1 MYLGSSNSTNQTVD
15 MTNNTPDIDPNND
28 MVTDQ
33 VTQLH
38 MEPNPTGTPIPDAKS
53 LVVENN
59 PKPTG
64 NMKQLQMEKGY
75 SPASSLTYKTAPSLP
90 HTDSISDLNEEDLQA
105 LNEIP

>member
-1 MYLGSSNSTNQTVD
+1 
-15 MTNNTPDIDPNND
+15 

-38 MEPNPTGTPIPDAKS
+38 TEPNPTGTPVPDAKS
-53 LVVENN
+53 LVVKNN
-59 PKPTG
+59 PKATG
-64 NMKQLQMEKGY
+64 NMEQLQMQKAY
-75 SPASSLTYKTAPSLP
+75 SPASSLTYKTAPSSA